1 MGSRWIVAPGNRE
14 QAVELGAAVGLSPL
28 SAQLLINRGFGD
40 TERARRYLDPRLAD
54 LRRPDGAEPMSGFDR
69 AVGRLERSLVDGETV
84 GVYGDYDVDGVTSCA
99 VLSSFLRDAGGKIL
113 PRVARRDAGYGFG
126 VEDVQ
131 AFHDG
136 GCAVIVTCDLGTSD
150 HEALA
155 AARARNIDV
164 IIVDHHQVPDR
175 EPDALALLNPHQPGC
190 RFPFKGLA
198 SVGVAFYLAA
208 ALRTRLRARKYPR
221 LPDSYDPRQLLDLV
235 AIGTIADM
243 APLTDENRI
252 LVYAGLARLKS
263 NPRPGVAALCAQ
275 AGLPEGVRR
284 SADVSLRL
292 SPRLNAPGR
301 LGAAQLSL
309 DLLLCD
315 DRAQADELAQKCED
329 ANKKRQ
335 EVQERVMRDALPE
348 AEALVRQKHEVL
360 VLGGEGWAPG
370 VVGIVAAKL
379 VERFA
384 RPAAVIAFD
393 GNTGRG
399 SLRSIHGF
407 DLHAALKGCEELLVR
422 YGGHAAAAGLTVEK
436 SRLPELR
443 ARLCAAARASSGNF
457 DGSRELKLDAEVGL
471 HEVDEPFATELRRL
485 EPFGIGNPEPLF
497 GLRGVVLERTRIVGV
512 GHLQVTLRDGDHA
525 RDGIGFNLAEGAPDS
540 GSRVRAAIFPELDT
554 FRGVT
559 RVRVRLRD
567 LATE

>member
-28 SAQLLINRGFGD
+28 SAQLLINRGVIN
-40 TERARRYLDPRLAD
+40 TERARRYLEPRLAD
-54 LRRPDGAEPMSGFDR
+54 LRRPDGEQPMSGFDR
-69 AVGRLERSLVDGETV
+69 AVGRLERALVDGETV

-131 AFHDG
+131 AFFDG

-155 AARARNIDV
+155 AARARNLDV

-208 ALRTRLRARKYPR
+208 ALRTRLRARN
-221 LPDSYDPRQLLDLV
+221 YDPRQLLDLV

-252 LVYAGLARLKS
+252 LVYAGLQRLKS

-284 SADVSLRL
+284 SADVGLRL

-309 DLLLCD
+309 DLLLSED
-315 DRAQADELAQKCED
+315 PAQAAELAQKCED

-335 EVQERVMRDALPE
+335 EVQERVMRDALAD
-348 AEALVRQKHEVL
+348 AEALVRQQHEVL

-393 GNTGRG
+393 GDTGRG
-399 SLRSIHGF
+399 SLRSINGF
-407 DLHAALKGCEELLVR
+407 DLHAALKGCEDLLVR
-422 YGGHAAAAGLTVEK
+422 YGGHAAAAGLTVERK
-436 SRLPELR
+436 RLPELR
-443 ARLCAAARASSGNF
+443 ARLCAAARAAMGSC
-457 DGSRELKLDAEVGL
+457 DGQREFKLDAELGL
-471 HEVDEPFATELRRL
+471 HEVDEPLATELRRL

-497 GLRGVVLERTRIVGV
+497 GLRGVVLERTRIVGT

-540 GSRVRAAIFPELDT
+540 GSRVRAAFFPELDT

-567 LATE
+567 LASE